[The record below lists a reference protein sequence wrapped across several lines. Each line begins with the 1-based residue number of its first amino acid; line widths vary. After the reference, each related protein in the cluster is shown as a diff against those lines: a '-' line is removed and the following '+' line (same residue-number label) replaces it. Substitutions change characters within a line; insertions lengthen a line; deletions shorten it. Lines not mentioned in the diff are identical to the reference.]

1 MNVLI
6 VGAGIGGLSLALM
19 LHKRGI
25 QCELYESARELRPLG
40 VGINLLPHAAVELN
54 ELDMMPVLAAEG
66 VETSALH
73 YYNMHGQKIWEEPR
87 GLAAGYPVAQ
97 LSIHRGV
104 LQMKLA
110 EAVIERLGA
119 AQLHTGMTFDS
130 LEQDEQGITAFF
142 IERGSGQRVSRRADV
157 LIAADGIHSAVR
169 RHFHGEADQL
179 RYSGRMLWR
188 AVTEGEPYLDG
199 RTMFMAGHQD
209 QKFVCYPISEPLRR
223 QGRSLINW
231 IAELRV
237 PQAELP
243 TTDWNREVPAETFA
257 RHFDDWRWNWI
268 DIPAIIQGAKAIYE
282 FPLVD
287 KDPLPRWSVGRATLL
302 GDAAHPMYPIG
313 SNGAAQAILDAR
325 CLADRL
331 QEAGAGAGHT
341 ALELA
346 LREYEAERLP
356 ATAGIVLRNRLNG
369 PEQVMQIAHERA
381 PGGFEHIHDVIPEN
395 ELNTISIRYK
405 RIAGFDPAMLARRTT
420 P

>member
-1 MNVLI
+1 
-6 VGAGIGGLSLALM
+6 M

-54 ELDMMPVLAAEG
+54 ELGMMPALAAEG

-119 AQLHTGMTFDS
+119 GQLHTGMTFDS

-188 AVTEGEPYLDG
+188 SEEHTSELQSRPHL
-199 RTMFMAGHQD
+199 
-209 QKFVCYPISEPLRR
+209 VCR
-223 QGRSLINW
+223 
-231 IAELRV
+231 
-237 PQAELP
+237 
-243 TTDWNREVPAETFA
+243 
-257 RHFDDWRWNWI
+257 
-268 DIPAIIQGAKAIYE
+268 
-282 FPLVD
+282 
-287 KDPLPRWSVGRATLL
+287 LL
-302 GDAAHPMYPIG
+302 
-313 SNGAAQAILDAR
+313 
-325 CLADRL
+325 
-331 QEAGAGAGHT
+331 
-341 ALELA
+341 LE
-346 LREYEAERLP
+346 
-356 ATAGIVLRNRLNG
+356 
-369 PEQVMQIAHERA
+369 
-381 PGGFEHIHDVIPEN
+381 
-395 ELNTISIRYK
+395 
-405 RIAGFDPAMLARRTT
+405 
-420 P
+420 

>member
-1 MNVLI
+1 
-6 VGAGIGGLSLALM
+6 M
-19 LHKRGI
+19 LQQRGI
-25 QCELYESARELRPLG
+25 HCELYESARELRPLG
-40 VGINLLPHAAVELN
+40 VGINLLPHAAVEL
-54 ELDMMPVLAAEG
+54 EKLGVLPALAEEG

-73 YYNMHGQKIWEEPR
+73 YDNMHGQRIWQEPR
-87 GLAAGYPVAQ
+87 GLAAGYPVPQ

-110 EAVIERLGA
+110 EVVAERLGA
-119 AQLHTGMTFDS
+119 GCLHTGMTFDS

-142 IERGSGQRVSRRADV
+142 IDRRSGERVSRRADL

-243 TTDWNREVPAETFA
+243 T
-257 RHFDDWRWNWI
+257 
-268 DIPAIIQGAKAIYE
+268 
-282 FPLVD
+282 
-287 KDPLPRWSVGRATLL
+287 
-302 GDAAHPMYPIG
+302 
-313 SNGAAQAILDAR
+313 
-325 CLADRL
+325 
-331 QEAGAGAGHT
+331 
-341 ALELA
+341 
-346 LREYEAERLP
+346 
-356 ATAGIVLRNRLNG
+356 
-369 PEQVMQIAHERA
+369 
-381 PGGFEHIHDVIPEN
+381 
-395 ELNTISIRYK
+395 
-405 RIAGFDPAMLARRTT
+405 
-420 P
+420 